1 MADESP
7 IRYPRLFCTR
17 WNGLD
22 KAPGIVD
29 ALDDRE
35 FSGSLVSLLQNGME
49 FVKNNSRKKW
59 MKTGNGRV
67 ELPDY
72 RGEQG

>member
-1 MADESP
+1 M
-7 IRYPRLFCTR
+7 
-17 WNGLD
+17 
-22 KAPGIVD
+22 D